1 MATYKIGKGRY
12 TLPTGLPQDVLEQA
26 IEEIYATHE
35 ATRQGSL
42 GYSVDNA
49 QKMLGKGA
57 EAFGRFTGIDALEN
71 YGSDVVKQQEK
82 DLEEGRYVSDYQG
95 SFTDQDGAF
104 KKLGWTGEK
113 ILENLATSGV
123 ALGGS
128 VAALAAAPFSASA
141 ATLIGVGTLGTNL
154 VMSTGESALEAEDKT
169 GDYSAG
175 GAIATGG
182 IVAFLDRFGAKIP
195 KDKIANM
202 TGKELVDE
210 LVAKGYTK
218 AASELVKTV
227 TKKAVKEGATEAAQ
241 ENVIMTG
248 AALQGGDY
256 SLDEVINKNIDSFV
270 VGAGMGAGQSVA
282 SGGVKRLVGTG
293 DVAGEPVQQETAA
306 ASFAQRLDTIANEG
320 QPTDD
325 GTVPFNLNDVDR
337 MSDNGARAVMDVAH
351 TRIATEIKQLS
362 KVLRDKLS
370 GKERADFEKEI
381 GALSEY
387 VEIKDNDVVLSAAEL
402 RSSKNKTKSAITTG
416 GYNAVS
422 NLVGDTREGQELLN
436 LLRESQILTSL
447 HNKGYVGGL
456 SQYTEGLN
464 PFQSQAGYGD
474 RSSLETVGRLGLS
487 AAAGSATGGATVAA
501 QLGAVGGARAV
512 DAMTGSRSRVNKFVN
527 QNKDGA
533 PLTAS
538 GQSFQED
545 QFQAEQDEI
554 ARNAA
559 EEAQKQAQADA
570 DAQQQSQNAQETA
583 QANRAAGQRNAPPT
597 LESPQWTMETA
608 TGLDKN
614 GVAMALRML
623 ERLPSTPV
631 AIRKAI
637 DSYRKTVDT
646 GGKVTNLSPL
656 IRFVN
661 ATANENP
668 QFIQRVSQPDTGVE
682 QQQVQVDKT
691 EAYKQTEG
699 YRRGI
704 EANQKAGSDL
714 NAAMN
719 ADKSIS
725 RIDKAKLGSAIQQ
738 LQLNLGENP
747 LQAVQS
753 IVSDLSKSGIS
764 QELLQKYITP
774 YADRVARQ
782 QPKPDVPTFDD
793 RVVPVPYNNKRMQDA
808 FGVTEPTLG
817 GNYINLDDNNADV
830 TGTSYTGGTVAI
842 VDGKPVLETNDI
854 PSEPATKDTGWKTK
868 VNLFKKKAGWSW
880 VDSPRTEETIV
891 STETRGKHHYSL
903 ATDFQTPVTLE
914 TYPNQTSEP
923 RLRPSTYGEAVLGK
937 KVGTISVRGKPH
949 PVYDKVSIVPKGGN
963 TLKVS
968 NERLERAKQQGF
980 DTDKVHYHASKQDIS
995 EFKAGYSD
1003 GLIFLTPDAGFAT
1016 KWLGKGK
1023 FSERNDGTGSIES
1036 VKAEK
1041 ERWRK
1046 KTDEIMKSM
1055 SEAER
1060 EKYYHDVAWPERR
1073 EFVIAEQNADNVIYP
1088 VVTKVK
1094 KTFKPDQDYKVLEE
1108 LYGKAYL
1115 DAPFGSG
1122 FPTHRDAFKDGNY
1135 LLYENKEVVD
1145 FLKSKGYDSM
1155 FLKESAGK
1163 DSPFTTLAVF
1173 NPSDIRSVN
1182 AKFDPDKVDSPLLLD
1197 DRTKESS
1204 LADSDPFNIGKDMER
1219 TILGMYPTE
1228 GVVSPFTVK
1237 SKVEGIKKL
1246 FSELYVKTTGTT
1258 DPIEQT
1264 PENLDRVARTMAT
1277 EALKALEQDSNAI
1290 GWYDRVLDRAMTIM
1304 RMIDPDVAATPEL
1317 ETTFKYALAVTSNGM
1332 AVDQNFEYAADV
1344 FDFYKQNGRLPETK
1358 KEFDQGGDNNK
1369 AMLQS
1374 FNFFN
1379 SYQDVFN
1386 RGGTDIPL
1394 QDFLST
1400 DFRRGDLDKFI
1411 KQFNK
1416 EHGTDLKVGTAEGVD
1431 VLVKGSYVMGPKI
1444 GQGFYQNLTGNY
1456 DPLTTDIWWMRM
1468 WNRHTGRP
1476 LEPRKSE
1483 AHMEKSKAAIVD
1495 KIKQAKKGSMQ
1506 FDIVKAALNS
1516 LGEKKAGLYTDD
1528 ARFHKFLAQLQREGN
1543 KWYKN
1548 YKAENGV
1555 NPKLERGNLY
1565 TLTKTYNSN
1574 LLDQPQ
1580 ETPKDTKERQYMREV
1595 TARAIDLLGSQGVN
1609 ITTADFQ
1616 ALMWYPEKR
1625 LFKMIGVQAGNGSDN
1640 DYEDAARLLATQRGI
1655 SNERVEE
1662 ALAQSTRGSEG
1673 VDSGSMSSEQDGRP
1687 DTRTDA
1693 ARQAAAS
1700 PALTIPT
1707 YDDFSGS
1714 QETVKNFPPVSKT
1727 HFVKAKQ
1734 ILSSPAFNIG
1744 KEGDPLEHGV
1754 NDPYVLSL
1762 VARAFDTRVEY
1773 VSNQAELNDVTD
1785 AEDMRRMR
1793 FNSGWNGRYAPK
1805 ARMEMNTNTNSW
1817 GFIREGGGLAIIKER
1832 AANEQMKTA
1841 VHEVGHGITMYS
1853 EDGAFDRPI
1862 KNPINNRRGK
1872 AKRPE
1877 TVVDGSFQAYFFDT
1891 IMALPK
1897 KERDAVIK
1905 EITYVQ
1911 RELLFSTQDMR
1922 EQGEGTPFRVA
1933 SEGQGYA
1940 NLPYARGQ
1948 EKRMRRY
1955 MESAVT
1961 AAGFQIDTLSEEQTK
1976 QVEKFVSEEYLKKD
1990 KEFERGYMQNT
2001 AESIV
2006 DPFMYILTDPKQ
2018 AKKDIP
2024 KFYKMAKEFFNSSG
2038 SPLKFFSAIL
2048 ALVIATEEEEEERN
2062 LMAQGALSPQGQGAL
2077 AMV

>member
-1 MATYKIGKGRY
+1 MAIFQIGKGQY
-12 TLPTGLPQDVLEQA
+12 EIDDALDPEQRNNA
-26 IEEIYATHE
+26 IRHIYQTME

-57 EAFGRFTGIDALEN
+57 EALGRLTGFDALEN
-71 YGSDVVKQQEK
+71 YGAGVVEQQEK
-82 DLEEGRYVSDYQG
+82 DLAEGRYVPDYQG
-95 SFTDQDGAF
+95 SFTDQEGVMN
-104 KKLGWTGEK
+104 KLGWTGEK
-113 ILENLATSGV
+113 IVENLATSGV

-128 VAALAAAPFSASA
+128 VAALAAAPFSAPA
-141 ATLIGVGTLGTNL
+141 ATLIGGATLGTNL
-154 VMSTGESALEAEDKT
+154 VMSTGEAALEAEEKT

-175 GAIATGG
+175 GALATGG

-210 LVAKGYTK
+210 LVSKGYTN

-227 TKKAVKEGATEAAQ
+227 TKKAVREGATEAAQ

-248 AALQGGDY
+248 AALQGADY
-256 SLDEVINKNIDSFV
+256 NLDEVINKNIDSFV
-270 VGAGMGAGQSVA
+270 VGSGMGAGQSVA
-282 SGGVKRLVGTG
+282 SGGVKALVGTS
-293 DVAGEPVQQETAA
+293 DNVSGEPIQQETAA
-306 ASFAQRLDTIANEG
+306 ATFAQRLDRIAKEG

-325 GTVPFNLNDVDR
+325 GLVPFNLNDVDR

-351 TRIATEIKQLS
+351 TRIATEIKELS
-362 KVLRDKLS
+362 KVLRDKLN
-370 GKERADFEKEI
+370 GKERDDFEREL
-381 GALSEY
+381 GALGEY

-416 GYNAVS
+416 GYKAVER
-422 NLVGDTREGQELLN
+422 LVGDTREGQELLN
-436 LLRESQILTSL
+436 LLRESQMLTSL

-464 PFQSQAGYGD
+464 PFKSQAGYGD

-487 AAAGSATGGATVAA
+487 GAAGAATQGASLAA

-512 DAMTGSRSRVNKFVN
+512 DAMTGSRSRVDKFVKDN
-527 QNKDGA
+527 QGGR

-538 GQSFQED
+538 GPSLRED

-554 ARNAA
+554 AR
-559 EEAQKQAQADA
+559 ADA
-570 DAQQQSQNAQETA
+570 DAQQQAQNEQETA
-583 QANRAAGQRNAPPT
+583 EANRVAGQKNYDPT
-597 LESPQWTMETA
+597 DESPQWYMETA
-608 TGLDKN
+608 SGLDKA
-614 GVAMALRML
+614 GVAVALRMI
-623 ERLPSTPV
+623 ERMPSTPV

-637 DSYRKTVDT
+637 DGYRKSIDT
-646 GGKVTNLSPL
+646 GGKFPNLSPL
-656 IRFVN
+656 IRFVKG
-661 ATANENP
+661 TARDNP
-668 QFIQRVSQPDTGVE
+668 QYIRQVAPPNQAVYEAAVE
-682 QQQVQVDKT
+682 RDKT
-691 EAYKQTEG
+691 EAYKLTEG

-704 EANQKAGSDL
+704 AANQKAGSDL
-714 NAAMN
+714 MKAMMADRSINAVH
-719 ADKSIS
+719 KVKLE
-725 RIDKAKLGSAIQQ
+725 KALSYIQTNLPKDPLGAIQSTVKE
-738 LQLNLGENP
+738 LQDAG
-747 LQAVQS
+747 V
-753 IVSDLSKSGIS
+753 S
-764 QELLQKYITP
+764 QELIQKYIAP
-774 YADRVARQ
+774 YADRVAKQ
-782 QPKPDVPTFDD
+782 QPKPDIAFDD

-842 VDGKPVLETNDI
+842 VDGKPVLETNNI
-854 PSEPATKDTGWKTK
+854 PSDPATKDTGWKAK

-914 TYPNQTSEP
+914 TYPNQKSEP
-923 RLRPSTYGEAVLGK
+923 RLRPSTYGEAVLGN

-949 PVYDKVSIVPKGGN
+949 PVYDKVSIVPKGG
-963 TLKVS
+963 
-968 NERLERAKQQGF
+968 E
-980 DTDKVHYHASKQDIS
+980 
-995 EFKAGYSD
+995 
-1003 GLIFLTPDAGFAT
+1003 
-1016 KWLGKGK
+1016 
-1023 FSERNDGTGSIES
+1023 
-1036 VKAEK
+1036 
-1041 ERWRK
+1041 
-1046 KTDEIMKSM
+1046 
-1055 SEAER
+1055 
-1060 EKYYHDVAWPERR
+1060 
-1073 EFVIAEQNADNVIYP
+1073 
-1088 VVTKVK
+1088 
-1094 KTFKPDQDYKVLEE
+1094 
-1108 LYGKAYL
+1108 
-1115 DAPFGSG
+1115 
-1122 FPTHRDAFKDGNY
+1122 
-1135 LLYENKEVVD
+1135 
-1145 FLKSKGYDSM
+1145 
-1155 FLKESAGK
+1155 
-1163 DSPFTTLAVF
+1163 LAV
-1173 NPSDIRSVN
+1173 
-1182 AKFDPDKVDSPLLLD
+1182 D

-1228 GVVSPFTVK
+1228 GAVSPFTVK

-1264 PENLDRVARTMAT
+1264 PENVDRVAKTMAT

-1304 RMIDPDVAATPEL
+1304 KMIDPDVAATPEL

-1386 RGGTDIPL
+1386 RGDTDIPL

-1416 EHGTDLKVGTAEGVD
+1416 QHGTDLKVGTAEGVD

-1483 AHMEKSKAAIVD
+1483 AHMKKSRATIVD
-1495 KIKQAKKGSMQ
+1495 KIKKAKKGSMQ

-1555 NPKLERGNLY
+1555 NPKLEKGNLY
-1565 TLTKTYNSN
+1565 TLTKTYNAN

-1595 TARAIDLLGSQGVN
+1595 TARAIDLLASQGVD

-1662 ALAQSTRGSEG
+1662 ALAQSARGAEG
-1673 VDSGSMSSEQDGRP
+1673 VDSGSMPNRQDGRP
-1687 DTRTDA
+1687 DLRFDSTS
-1693 ARQAAAS
+1693 QATTAN
-1700 PALTIPT
+1700 PALTIPSF
-1707 YDDFSGS
+1707 DDRTST
-1714 QETVKNFPPVSKT
+1714 QELKPFEPVRSFPPPSKV
-1727 HFVKAKQ
+1727 HFKKAKE
-1734 ILSSPAFNIG
+1734 ILESPTFNIG
-1744 KEGDPLEHGV
+1744 KEGDALEHGI
-1754 NDPYVLSL
+1754 NDQFQLMML
-1762 VARAFDTRVEY
+1762 GRAFNTTIEF
-1773 VSNQAELNDVTD
+1773 VSNQQELDQVTKSNNMQPQKFS
-1785 AEDMRRMR
+1785 ESWRGR
-1793 FNSGWNGRYAPK
+1793 FMPAYSYSSQDIDYVRDL
-1805 ARMEMNTNTNSW
+1805 
-1817 GFIREGGGLAIIKER
+1817 GGLVVVKDDADPNDIMR
-1832 AANEQMKTA
+1832 TTT
-1841 VHEVGHGITMYS
+1841 HEVGHGVTLYS
-1853 EDGAFDRPI
+1853 EDRSVLGKEKF
-1862 KNPINNRRGK
+1862 KNPINNRYRRREGGGVERK
-1872 AKRPE
+1872 VK
-1877 TVVDGSFQAYFFDT
+1877 GSFQEYFFDT
-1891 IMALPK
+1891 VMALPAKEK
-1897 KERDAVIK
+1897 KQVLAEIDYAQKEKMFATKSMRDAGK
-1905 EITYVQ
+1905 SLPY
-1911 RELLFSTQDMR
+1911 REFS
-1922 EQGEGTPFRVA
+1922 
-1933 SEGQGYA
+1933 GQFP
-1940 NLPYARGQ
+1940 NLPYNEG
-1948 EKRMRRY
+1948 KRKR
-1955 MESAVT
+1955 EAQFDAAV
-1961 AAGFQIDTLSEEQTK
+1961 AQTLGEDISEFSSEQLADFRASPDYK
-1976 QVEKFVSEEYLKKD
+1976 MLYKRIFKNDIEY
-1990 KEFERGYMQNT
+1990 ERGYLQNA

-2006 DPFMYILTDPKQ
+2006 DPFMFCISDPKA
-2018 AKKDIP
+2018 AKQEIP
-2024 KFYKMAKEFFNSSG
+2024 KFYKMLQKFFNSSG
-2038 SPLKFFSAIL
+2038 SPLRFFSMLL
-2048 ALVIATEEEEEERN
+2048 AVALATEDEEDERN
-2062 LMAQGALSPQGQGAL
+2062 MMAQGALSPQGQGAL